1 MRIAA
6 RAALVTT
13 VACAAV
19 VTLAAPA
26 GAAVVALS
34 VTAAG
39 APAPLF
45 EGSVNTEPHAVDGSD
60 GSGVHSCSGPPGSA
74 PAATATGALDDA
86 LRGAG
91 IPWRGNW
98 NPSFRDFFI
107 DSIGPYA
114 SAAPDRYWSLTVNG
128 RFSSGG
134 CLRQVIDGDSV
145 HFFYGPLYEAGSPGS
160 TPDSPKAPAGPGS
173 SGKATAAGPRPQKLR
188 SVVGAAVRFLRRQ
201 RSEAWARLALAL
213 RGGDPAA
220 AAAVLVG
227 KRRLESQGSDG
238 SFGGD
243 VNATALAVLA
253 LDEAQPRAAARA
265 AAWLATIQAP
275 SGGLGYRPGVTAD
288 VDTTGLA
295 SWALAL
301 RGRRAAVLRAAGF
314 VRAAQA
320 ADGGFPAL
328 PGGESN
334 AQSTG
339 LAMIALRLAGIG
351 LRRTL
356 GGSGRGPL
364 DYLVSLARRDGSI
377 AYSPRSSP
385 TPGWTTAQA
394 LLGLTTQAGLLDW
407 DAGRA
412 AGSIRRSDHDF
423 DGGTDR
429 D

>member
-6 RAALVTT
+6 TAALVTT

-45 EGSVNTEPHAVDGSD
+45 EGSVSTEPHAVDGSD
-60 GSGVHSCSGPPGSA
+60 GSGAHSCSGPPGSPGSA

-107 DSIGPYA
+107 DSIGAYA

-128 RFSSGG
+128 GFSSGG
-134 CLRQVIDGDSV
+134 CLRQLVDGDSV
-145 HFFYGPLYEAGSPGS
+145 HFFYGPLYEANSPGS
-160 TPDSPKAPAGPGS
+160 APDSPKAPGAGPGS
-173 SGKATAAGPRPQKLR
+173 SGKTTAAGTRPRKLR
-188 SVVGAAVRFLRRQ
+188 SVVAAAVRFLRRQ
-201 RSEAWARLALAL
+201 RGEAWARLALSL
-213 RGGDPAA
+213 HGEGDPAA
-220 AAAVLVG
+220 AAAALVG
-227 KRRLESQGSDG
+227 QRRLASQNADG

-243 VNATALAVLA
+243 VNTTALAVLA
-253 LDEAQPRAAARA
+253 LDQTRPHAATRA
-265 AAWLATIQAP
+265 AAWLAAAQAP
-275 SGGLGYRPGVTAD
+275 SGGFGYRPGVVAD
-288 VDTTGLA
+288 VDTTGLV

-301 RGRRAAVLRAAGF
+301 RGRGAAVSRAAAF
-314 VRAAQA
+314 VRSAQA

-334 AQSTG
+334 TQSTG
-339 LAMIALRLAGIG
+339 LGTIALRVAGVGPRRALA
-351 LRRTL
+351 
-356 GGSGRGPL
+356 GSGRGPL
-364 DYLVSLARRDGSI
+364 DYLVALARRDGSI
-377 AYSPRSSP
+377 DYRRGSSP
-385 TPGWTTAQA
+385 TPAWTTAQA
-394 LLGLTTQAGLLDW
+394 LLGLTARAKLLDW
-407 DAGRA
+407 DADRA
-412 AGSIRRSDHDF
+412 AGSIR
-423 DGGTDR
+423 
-429 D
+429 

>member
-1 MRIAA
+1 VRIAA
-6 RAALVTT
+6 TAALVTT

-26 GAAVVALS
+26 GAAVVTLS

-45 EGSVNTEPHAVDGSD
+45 EGSVDAEPHAVDGSD
-60 GSGVHSCSGPPGSA
+60 GSGAHSCSGPPGSA

-114 SAAPDRYWSLTVNG
+114 SVAPDRYWSLTVNG

-134 CLRQVIDGDSV
+134 CLRQVVDGDSV
-145 HFFYGPLYEAGSPGS
+145 HFFYGPLYEASPPGS
-160 TPDSPKAPAGPGS
+160 TPDNPKAPGAGPGS
-173 SGKATAAGPRPQKLR
+173 SGKATAAGPRPRKLR
-188 SVVGAAVRFLRRQ
+188 RVVAAAVRFLRRQ
-201 RSEAWARLALAL
+201 RGEAWARLALAL
-213 RGGDPAA
+213 HGEGDPAA
-220 AAAVLVG
+220 AAAALVG
-227 KRRLESQGSDG
+227 KRRLASQNASG
-238 SFGGD
+238 SFAGD

-253 LDEAQPRAAARA
+253 LDETQPRAAIRA
-265 AAWLATIQAP
+265 AAWLAAIQAP
-275 SGGLGYRPGVTAD
+275 SGGFGYRPGVVAD

-301 RGRRAAVLRAAGF
+301 RGRRTAVLRAATF
-314 VRAAQA
+314 VRSAQA
-320 ADGGFPAL
+320 EDGGFAAL

-339 LAMIALRLAGIG
+339 LATIALRVAAVGP
-351 LRRTL
+351 RRSLT
-356 GGSGRGPL
+356 GSGRGPL
-364 DYLVSLARRDGSI
+364 DYLVALARRDGSI
-377 AYSPRSSP
+377 AYRPGSSP
-385 TPGWTTAQA
+385 TPAWTTAQA
-394 LLGLTTQAGLLDW
+394 LLGLTPRARLLDW
-407 DAGRA
+407 DADGA
-412 AGSIRRSDHDF
+412 VGSIR
-423 DGGTDR
+423 
-429 D
+429 